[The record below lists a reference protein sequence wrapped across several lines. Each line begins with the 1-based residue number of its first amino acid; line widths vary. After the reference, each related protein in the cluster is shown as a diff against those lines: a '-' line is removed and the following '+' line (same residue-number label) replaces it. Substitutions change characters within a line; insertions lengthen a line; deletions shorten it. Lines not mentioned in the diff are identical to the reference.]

1 MIGDKINATV
11 AYHLDKGLPD
21 GSQIDN
27 LVAWLTDIATRID
40 RIVQGWQAAGE
51 IVVGVKAPIGP
62 EFQIRIKLPKEQQ

>member
-1 MIGDKINATV
+1 MIGDRINQTV

-27 LVAWLTDIATRID
+27 LVAWLTATAIRVD
-40 RIVQGWQAAGE
+40 RIVQGWMEAGE

-62 EFQIRIKLPKEQQ
+62 EIQLRLKLPKDE